1 MIVHKLDMY
10 AYVFHQSTF
19 AQCYD
24 RSSTSTTDLAV
35 NDQRDQAV
43 YTGKLVRSR
52 FWGRISGI

>member
-43 YTGKLVRSR
+43 YTSKLVRSR
-52 FWGRISGI
+52 F